1 MLSNIYKKTALFT
14 LIHIFAS
21 FFIFQVSCD
30 AKAEISSQVIE
41 NNLIVQFEKNV
52 SEDKVEA
59 LVNSLGASIKE
70 QVNKL
75 NAYILTLPPHAPVE
89 QVINNFKGQKMVKA
103 VEPNYLL
110 PIQAVPNDPLFE
122 RQWALQDAG
131 SVAMTKPA
139 DINMGAAW
147 DQTQGFSGVVIAV
160 IDTGVD
166 YTHEDLAANIWHNP
180 GEIPGNGID
189 DDQNGYIDDIIGWD
203 FVDARS
209 GADGEDFSTPDND
222 PMDNHGHGTHVAG
235 IAAAVGNNGLG
246 IAGVAWN
253 CKIMPLRAAYKTT
266 SGEMMVAS
274 HQAAQA
280 IIYAADNGAHIINLS
295 WASNHRSILVERAIA
310 YAAESGVLVCAAS
323 GNQNTDAPAYPAA
336 FDNPAIISVGSVD
349 RNGNKAFNSNYG
361 SWVDVCAP
369 GVAIYSTYPNNQY
382 RFMSGTSMA
391 TPVVSGIAALIWSLN
406 PNPTNLQVKD
416 IILNSVDYLD
426 SLVGMVLTGGQVNAN
441 NALAESMGAK

>member
-1 MLSNIYKKTALFT
+1 MFFLC
-14 LIHIFAS
+14 HIFAS
-21 FFIFQVSCD
+21 FFIFQINSD
-30 AKAEISSQVIE
+30 AKTGIQSHMVE
-41 NNLIVQFEKNV
+41 NELIVQFDKNASDEKI
-52 SEDKVEA
+52 EA
-59 LVNSLGASIKE
+59 LITRFGASVKGT
-70 QVNKL
+70 VKAL
-75 NAYILTLPPHAPVE
+75 DSYLLTIPPHISVDQAVARLKRN
-89 QVINNFKGQKMVKA
+89 QLMKT
-103 VEPNYLL
+103 VEPNYVL
-110 PIQAVPNDPLFE
+110 PVQAVPNDPLFE

-139 DINMGAAW
+139 DINMSAAW
-147 DQTQGFSGVVIAV
+147 AQTHGFSGVVIAV

-166 YTHEDLAANIWHNP
+166 FTHEDLAANIWHNP

-189 DDQNGYIDDIIGWD
+189 DDQNGYTDDIIGWD

-441 NALAESMGAK
+441 NALAEAMGAK